1 MHQIRLVNIQP
12 HKKKILQNKIFM
24 DLIMSDLEKR
34 VDKHEWILKT
44 HDDELR
50 SLKDNEEKMQTTL
63 FSIQQNLNQI
73 KWIAL
78 GFIAATA
85 ASELGLVQALK
96 LL

>member
-1 MHQIRLVNIQP
+1 
-12 HKKKILQNKIFM
+12 M

-34 VDKHEWILKT
+34 VDKHEWMLKT
-44 HDDELR
+44 HDDELK

-85 ASELGLVQALK
+85 AAELGLVQALK

>member
-1 MHQIRLVNIQP
+1 
-12 HKKKILQNKIFM
+12 M
-24 DLIMSDLEKR
+24 DLVMSDLEKR

-85 ASELGLVQALK
+85 ASELGLIQALK

>member
-1 MHQIRLVNIQP
+1 
-12 HKKKILQNKIFM
+12 M

-34 VDKHEWILKT
+34 VDKHEWMLKT
-44 HDDELR
+44 HDEELR

-85 ASELGLVQALK
+85 ANELGLVQALK

>member
-1 MHQIRLVNIQP
+1 
-12 HKKKILQNKIFM
+12 M

>member
-1 MHQIRLVNIQP
+1 
-12 HKKKILQNKIFM
+12 M

-50 SLKDNEEKMQTTL
+50 SLKDNEEKMQKTL

-73 KWIAL
+73 KWLAL
-78 GFIAATA
+78 GFIVATA
-85 ASELGLVQALK
+85 AADMGLLQAFK

>member
-1 MHQIRLVNIQP
+1 
-12 HKKKILQNKIFM
+12 
-24 DLIMSDLEKR
+24 MSDLEKR
-34 VDKHEWILKT
+34 VDKHEWILKA

>member
-1 MHQIRLVNIQP
+1 
-12 HKKKILQNKIFM
+12 
-24 DLIMSDLEKR
+24 MSDLEKR
-34 VDKHEWILKT
+34 VDKHEWMLKT
-44 HDDELR
+44 HDDELK

>member
-1 MHQIRLVNIQP
+1 MHQIRLLNIQR
-12 HKKKILQNKIFM
+12 HKKKILQCKIFM

-34 VDKHEWILKT
+34 VDKHEWMLKT

>member
-1 MHQIRLVNIQP
+1 
-12 HKKKILQNKIFM
+12 M

-44 HDDELR
+44 HDDELK

-78 GFIAATA
+78 GFIVATLAADM
-85 ASELGLVQALK
+85 GLLQAFK

>member
-1 MHQIRLVNIQP
+1 
-12 HKKKILQNKIFM
+12 M

-34 VDKHEWILKT
+34 VDKHEWMLKT
-44 HDDELR
+44 HDEELR

>member
-1 MHQIRLVNIQP
+1 
-12 HKKKILQNKIFM
+12 
-24 DLIMSDLEKR
+24 MSDLEKR
-34 VDKHEWILKT
+34 VDKHEWMLKT
-44 HDDELR
+44 HDEELR

>member
-1 MHQIRLVNIQP
+1 
-12 HKKKILQNKIFM
+12 
-24 DLIMSDLEKR
+24 MSDLEKR